1 LTARGVRVLAISGD
15 SPEDSRA
22 FAERYAIAF
31 PLLSDPDGV
40 VSRRYTGISSDDH
53 TVPGVMIVQP
63 DRKIAYRQVATA
75 KDDRVTTGDLL
86 ATLDRTLGT
95 HGPALADAHYA
106 AIARAQLRLDAG
118 GGANLDGRGNGTL
131 HLTGLYPVRRWFVAG
146 LRATANL
153 HEAPFTGDVIAAL
166 RLPIF
171 ADAGALELGGFAGV
185 SPMRVESGAVR
196 YGGNATLWFALS
208 PSWSV
213 QLAAEIDTRRE
224 LAATF
229 GIGRLFEL
237 P

>member
-1 LTARGVRVLAISGD
+1 MRVLAISGD
-15 SPEDSRA
+15 SPEDSRT
-22 FAERYAIAF
+22 FAGRYAITF
-31 PLLSDPDGV
+31 PLLSDPGGK
-40 VSRRYTGISSDDH
+40 VSRLYTGISSDDN

-63 DRKIAYRQVATA
+63 DRRIAYRQVATA
-75 KDDRVTTGDLL
+75 KDDRVTTRDLL
-86 ATLDRTLGT
+86 STLDRTLGT
-95 HGPALADAHYA
+95 HGPGLADEHYPVL
-106 AIARAQLRLDAG
+106 ARAQLRLDAG

-131 HLTGLYPVRRWFVAG
+131 HLTGLYPVRRWLLAG
-146 LRATANL
+146 LRATSNL
-153 HEAPFTGDVIAAL
+153 HEAPLTGDVVAAL

-171 ADAGALELGGFAGV
+171 AEAGALELGGFAGV
-185 SPMRVESGAVR
+185 SPIRVESGAVR

-224 LAATF
+224 LAAMF